1 MLDEPAREVSEKEL
15 DEVLAAGYGIFSG
28 RDVRWAKLRFTPE
41 RARWVAAEQWH
52 PGQRSRFDPEGSYV
66 LELPYSDHR
75 ELVMDILK
83 HGPEVEVLAPE
94 DLRQTVREALRQ
106 TLERYPA

>member
-1 MLDEPAREVSEKEL
+1 VSEQEL

-28 RDVRWAKLRFTPE
+28 RKVEWATLRFTPE
-41 RARWVAAEQWH
+41 RARWVASEQWH
-52 PGQRSRFDPEGSYV
+52 PQQRSRFDADGSYL

-83 HGPEVEVLAPE
+83 HGPEVEIVGPE
-94 DLRQTVREALRQ
+94 SLRKVVRGALRAA
-106 TLERYPA
+106 LKRYPA